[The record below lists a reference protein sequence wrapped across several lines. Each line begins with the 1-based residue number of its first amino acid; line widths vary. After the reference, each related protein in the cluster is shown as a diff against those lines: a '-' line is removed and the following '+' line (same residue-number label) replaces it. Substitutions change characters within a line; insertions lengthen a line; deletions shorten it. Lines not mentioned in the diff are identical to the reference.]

1 MAVSHFVPTC
11 SDRTSSGSRSEHQL
25 PPRASPFT
33 TTALD
38 SRSSSYPKA
47 WPKLQKRSR
56 VVGEATHSPAGKGT
70 QRVFASCIYLNSG
83 RRKTCSRSSRGR
95 QQRSF
100 PAQHKGLAEL
110 LCQSCSCTLKAHHRA
125 RTTMLWS
132 SRSVQSMHFRLHLK
146 KKQKKNIFLLY
157 QAHTLACPNSSY
169 PPATLPSPPV
179 LVHSLQGPCYV
190 IQAQRDFSAPDKP
203 IARTQCILCKLL
215 HSYAS

>member
-25 PPRASPFT
+25 PLRASPFT

-56 VVGEATHSPAGKGT
+56 AVGEATHSPAGKGT

-157 QAHTLACPNSSY
+157 QAHTLACPTPVTLLPLS
-169 PPATLPSPPV
+169 PA
-179 LVHSLQGPCYV
+179 HPCLYT
-190 IQAQRDFSAPDKP
+190 ACKAPAMWFKP
-203 IARTQCILCKLL
+203 IVIFLL
-215 HSYAS
+215 QTNQ

>member
-25 PPRASPFT
+25 PLRASPFT

-56 VVGEATHSPAGKGT
+56 AVGEATHSPAGKGT

-146 KKQKKNIFLLY
+146 KNRKKTSSFCTKLTLLPV
-157 QAHTLACPNSSY
+157 QLQ
-169 PPATLPSPPV
+169 LPSC
-179 LVHSLQGPCYV
+179 HSPQPTRAYT
-190 IQAQRDFSAPDKP
+190 QP
-203 IARTQCILCKLL
+203 ARPLLCDSSPSWFFCSRQTNSKNTMHLMQVT
-215 HSYAS
+215 A